1 MSMMKKCVKILL
13 VVVLAVILVVP
24 IRGTTVD
31 PSLELEQIRKFSRP
45 YEFDYVSWT
54 VSAVTRKIQ
63 QGQMGIQRWMSP
75 DQGREMVLK
84 YLDLRNQVA
93 NLENQ
98 LQRIL
103 SDPTLENRE
112 QAAVPVRDELDIKRN
127 EKLQLAPYVEQIVQ
141 SQMNTGLKS
150 LGMSLGGKLIPPV
163 LYQAESASY
172 ALIVSPRDEIR
183 QAANIMLVPDLTLD
197 EINQLE
203 IQIEENLNLSA
214 LVVGIG
220 GVGLYPSMII
230 ESGSLNWLLH
240 VVGHEWTHNY
250 LTLRPL
256 GVNYFSSP
264 ELTTINETI
273 ADLSGDAVR
282 DQVFE
287 LYYPEYLPSGSGN
300 TLPEDSP
307 DLGRISFQA
316 RKESLLESQ
325 AFDFREEM
333 HITRL
338 VTDRLLAEGKINEA
352 EQYLENRRQYFWETG
367 IQIRKLNQAYF
378 AFHGSYA
385 AAPGGAAGSEGA
397 DLGQQ
402 LRDLREKIPDYAEFM
417 RTVAWRWRTDQF
429 QQLFSLDFQY
439 Q

>member
-1 MSMMKKCVKILL
+1 MSITKRSFKILL
-13 VVVLAVILVVP
+13 AVLLAIILVVP
-24 IRGTTVD
+24 VRGTTVD
-31 PSLELEQIRKFSRP
+31 PSLELEQIRKYSRA
-45 YEFDYVSWT
+45 YEFDYVSWI
-54 VSAVTRKIQ
+54 VSAANRKIQ
-63 QGQMGIQRWMSP
+63 QGQMGVQRWIP
-75 DQGREMVLK
+75 PEQGREMVLE

-93 NLENQ
+93 HLENQ
-98 LQRIL
+98 LQMIL

-112 QAAVPVRDELDIKRN
+112 QAAVSVRDELKIKRN
-127 EKLQLAPYVEQIVQ
+127 EKFQLAPFVEQIVQ
-141 SQMNTGLKS
+141 TQMNVALNS
-150 LGMSLGGKLIPPV
+150 LGLSFGGKLIPPV
-163 LYQAESASY
+163 LYQAESNSY

-183 QAANIMLVPDLTLD
+183 QAANLMLIPDLTLD
-197 EINQLE
+197 QITQLE
-203 IQIEENLNLSA
+203 NKIEENLNLSA

-240 VVGHEWTHNY
+240 VVGHEWTHNF

-256 GVNYFSSP
+256 GANYFSSP

-282 DQVFE
+282 DQVFM
-287 LYYPEYLPSGSGN
+287 LYYPEYLPDLSGISA
-300 TLPEDSP
+300 PEEPTGP
-307 DLGRISFQA
+307 DRVSFQA

-325 AFDFREEM
+325 AFDFREQM

-338 VTDRLLAEGKINEA
+338 VTDRLLAEGRIEEA
-352 EQYLENRRQYFWETG
+352 ENYLENRREYFWENG
-367 IQIRKLNQAYF
+367 IQIRRLNQAYF

-429 QQLFSLDFQY
+429 EKLFSLENQN
-439 Q
+439 